1 MYKIVIT
8 FFLSMFL
15 YLLFQSSSFAQID
28 TTLSNEIMNIDKNGP
43 KYGTDSAKCVMNLS
57 LYREYYKNYKKD
69 KNKEYLMNSI
79 KPWRWVFCN
88 CPLASQN
95 MYIDGANIV
104 KYMIRDENN
113 PSIKEKLIDIL
124 MMVYDRRI
132 EAFSRKGYV
141 LGRKASDLMKYR
153 KNEVEEIYN
162 IFTESFNLEGNNSDP
177 SVLYYYFI
185 SATNLVQAKKADS
198 SVVIDVYDKVSSAA
212 EFNIKNNKKTK
223 KYQDALNNIENAAS
237 PWLNCKDLVRI
248 YTVKFDKES
257 QNIDF
262 LKKIT
267 NLLDKKDCT
276 DSELF
281 FKALTNRNNIE
292 PSAETAY
299 LLGKISAK
307 RSNFNDAAKY
317 FSESIGLFE
326 DTVLKAN
333 AYYKLAQVNLAQSKF
348 SSVRANALKGLELT
362 PKDGKFYILIGIA
375 YAQSATSFGDNDL
388 TKKVAYWAAVDKFAK
403 AKSVDNSPDIVNE
416 ANSLINSYSKHFPDN
431 NTIFFYN
438 LKLGDTYTVA
448 GWINETTIVRAR
460 K

>member
-1 MYKIVIT
+1 
-8 FFLSMFL
+8 MFL
-15 YLLFQSSSFAQID
+15 YLLFQSSAFAQTD
-28 TTLSNEIMNIDKNGP
+28 TTLNKEISKIDKTGP
-43 KYGTDSAKCVMNLS
+43 KYGADSALCVRNLS

-69 KNKEYLMNSI
+69 RNKEYLINSI
-79 KPWRWVFCN
+79 SPWRWVFCN

-104 KYMIRDENN
+104 KYLIKEEKN
-113 PSIKEKLIDIL
+113 PSIREKLIDTL

-141 LGRKASDLMKYR
+141 LGRKASDLMRYR
-153 KNEVEEIYN
+153 KNEVEEVYK
-162 IFTESFNLEGNNSDP
+162 IFTESFNLQGNYSEP
-177 SVLYYYFI
+177 SALYFYFI
-185 SATNLVQAKKADS
+185 SATNLVEAKKADS
-198 SVVIDVYDKVSSAA
+198 STVIDVYDKVSSAA
-212 EFNIKNNKKTK
+212 EYNIKNNKKNK
-223 KYQDALNNIENAAS
+223 KYQDVLNNIENAAS
-237 PWLNCKDLVRI
+237 PWLNCKDLIRI
-248 YTVKFDKES
+248 YTVKFEEES

-299 LLGKISAK
+299 LLGKINAQ
-307 RSNFNDAAKY
+307 RGDFNDAAKY

-333 AYYKLAQVNLAQSKF
+333 AYYKLAQVNLAQSKY
-348 SSVRANALKGLELT
+348 SSVRANALKGLALT
-362 PKDGKFYILIGIA
+362 PKDGKFYILIGNA
-375 YAQSATSFGDNDL
+375 YALSANSFGDNDL
-388 TKKVAYWAAVDKFAK
+388 TKKVTYWVAVDKFAK
-403 AKSVDNSPDIVNE
+403 AKSVSNSPENIKE
-416 ANSLINSYSKHFPDN
+416 ANSLINSYSKHFPN
-431 NTIFFYN
+431 TETIFFYN
-438 LKLGDTYTVA
+438 LKVGDTYNVA
-448 GWINETTIVRAR
+448 GWINENTIVRAR